1 MEWVSDTDSIGVDVG
16 ALGWADPDAGCASRS
31 GSSLPADPAAPGV
44 RENRTGRPAP
54 SHGRRCME
62 GTSLRSHRYTGR
74 FRLRLGPHAECRVVS
89 GPRRLSPI
97 GRVTGVKWRRY
108 PPHLD
113 PHSESIGS
121 DNCLVKIFAIASHP
135 GDPPHTAADGLSQIP
150 LSVQRIFA
158 QEGSRRFDG
167 VRNHRPAVRA
177 RSISWSA
184 QFFDPC
190 EQWWDCTHGGSYW
203 CSSGGECRGSRARC
217 SWIQCPGGS
226 VTGVHRFRKIADRE
240 PRGVGAACIKPET
253 FLPFRRSFSRSPFS
267 RSLYSDGPVGS
278 TGYRLAR
285 TCASDHE
292 RRACCT
298 TGSTL
303 FRIRYQ
309 VPVPKRRRPT

>member
-1 MEWVSDTDSIGVDVG
+1 VEWVSDTDSIGVDVG

-97 GRVTGVKWRRY
+97 GLVTGVKWRRY

-158 QEGSRRFDG
+158 QGRKSSFRRCRQSSAGRASPIDFLERAVFRPVRAVVGLHARWVVLVLKQWRMQGVTGPLLMDSVSRRVG
-167 VRNHRPAVRA
+167 ERCWTVSGRSRSTPQVIPANH
-177 RSISWSA
+177 
-184 QFFDPC
+184 
-190 EQWWDCTHGGSYW
+190 T
-203 CSSGGECRGSRARC
+203 GECLRSA
-217 SWIQCPGGS
+217 
-226 VTGVHRFRKIADRE
+226 E
-240 PRGVGAACIKPET
+240 PEP
-253 FLPFRRSFSRSPFS
+253 
-267 RSLYSDGPVGS
+267 
-278 TGYRLAR
+278 
-285 TCASDHE
+285 
-292 RRACCT
+292 
-298 TGSTL
+298 
-303 FRIRYQ
+303 
-309 VPVPKRRRPT
+309 